1 MLAGCPQLLAA
12 PYDKV
17 VKTLRL
23 PENFEIVNHY
33 DDNGLI
39 RVHLIAFPSCTQ
51 NACFKK
57 N

>member
-17 VKTLRL
+17 AKTLRL

-33 DDNGLI
+33 GDNGLI